1 MKLNRGQKTL
11 LLLIG
16 LTAAPF
22 ILAQLAFNYYHD
34 SGTARPTVNKGTLV
48 TPAAKID
55 ALKLES
61 LPGPV
66 LATNKW
72 RLLYFRP
79 AQCDA
84 TCQASVQRVRAM
96 PSLVGRD
103 ANRVAV
109 AMIVADES
117 VASSATEN
125 PEPALPRVKA
135 RAALPGIRD
144 GLLLVDPQGNV
155 VLWYDAERIGGPVL
169 SDLKFL
175 LKNSSIG

>member
-22 ILAQLAFNYYHD
+22 ILAQLAFNYYRD
-34 SGTARPTVNKGTLV
+34 EGSTRPTVNKGMLV
-48 TPAAKID
+48 TPATKID
-55 ALKLES
+55 ALRLEP
-61 LPGPV
+61 LPGPA

-72 RLLYFRP
+72 RLLFYRP
-79 AQCDA
+79 AQCNA
-84 TCQASVQRVRAM
+84 ECQSSVQRVRAI
-96 PSLVGRD
+96 PSLVGRE

-109 AMIVADES
+109 ALIVNDES
-117 VASSATEN
+117 VASSQADN

-135 RAALPGIRD
+135 SAALPGISD

-155 VLWYDAERIGGPVL
+155 VLWYDAAHIGGPVL
-169 SDLKFL
+169 IDLKFL

>member
-1 MKLNRGQKTL
+1 MTLNRGQKTL

-22 ILAQLAFNYYHD
+22 ILAQLAFNYYRD
-34 SGTARPTVNKGTLV
+34 SGSTRPTVNKGTLV

-55 ALKLES
+55 ALRLEP
-61 LPGPV
+61 LPGPA
-66 LATNKW
+66 LPTDKW
-72 RLLYFRP
+72 RLLLYRP

-84 TCQASVQRVRAM
+84 GCQASVQRVRAM
-96 PSLVGRD
+96 PALVGRD
-103 ANRVAV
+103 ADRVAV
-109 AMIVADES
+109 ALIVDDETIATSAAD
-117 VASSATEN
+117 N
-125 PEPALPRVKA
+125 PEPALARVKA
-135 RAALPGIRD
+135 GASLPGVRS

-155 VLWYDAERIGGPVL
+155 VLWYDAARIGGPVL